1 MDNAGLERS
10 MSKKGCSPDNS
21 ACEGLFG
28 RIKNKM
34 FYSRN
39 WGDTSVQQF
48 IEILDEYLIWYND
61 KRIKESLG
69 YMSPREYRQSLG
81 LVA

>member
-1 MDNAGLERS
+1 
-10 MSKKGCSPDNS
+10 
-21 ACEGLFG
+21 
-28 RIKNKM
+28 M
-34 FYSRN
+34 FYSRD

-61 KRIKESLG
+61 ERIKESLG